1 MSKVVK
7 ANSPREFKCLLN
19 NNKVEPGD
27 FVQVTLNEDV
37 VGHLFSLRDLNPRS
51 YKEVHAKGYA
61 ASWSRTS
68 NSGVEIFSPEHFNA
82 IVAKVEDPSDG
93 KLKWTLVRGQHTVG
107 ALTLCDV
114 SVYGGKSVIVSI
126 GDENSGLVETNT
138 RNQSASDKANVLSTH
153 LKQDASKCK
162 AVAKAIHGIATAFTD
177 RTNGKR
183 ITGSDFVEQ
192 VSWFLNEHEDLFD
205 EVSTSPNTWKF
216 TKKRGRQ
223 ERRVSPAF
231 ATSLALLWHFHDG
244 TDFRAAYDEILS
256 YNLFANVGE
265 GQHVLLWCALQEIA
279 DSVQGVDV
287 ARKSYRGEGHLR
299 YAFKALLACLSGAG
313 DQDFVQKQG
322 CLTREKVTNSDGDK
336 VTGKG
341 YSWIGGKDISGE
353 WNTTYPASEKCVK
366 FVKELTGT
374 YQL

>member
-1 MSKVVK
+1 MSTVVK
-7 ANSPREFKCLLN
+7 ANSPREFKSFLK
-19 NNKVEPGD
+19 NNKVKPSD
-27 FVQVTLNEDV
+27 FIQVTLNEEV
-37 VGHLFSLRDLNPRS
+37 VEYLFSLKALNPRDF
-51 YKEVHAKGYA
+51 KEVHAKGYA

-68 NSGVEIFSPEHFNA
+68 NAGVEIFSPEHFNA
-82 IVAKVEDPSDG
+82 IVAKVEDPIDG
-93 KLKWTLVRGQHTVG
+93 KQKWTLVRGQHTIG
-107 ALTLCDV
+107 ALTFCDV

-126 GDENSGLVETNT
+126 GDRNSGLVETNT

-153 LKQDASKCK
+153 LKQDASRCK

-177 RTNGKR
+177 RTSGKR
-183 ITGSDFVEQ
+183 INGSDFVEQ
-192 VSWFLNEHEDLFD
+192 VSWFLNEHEDLFNS
-205 EVSTSPNTWKF
+205 VSTSPNTWKF

-244 TDFRAAYDEILS
+244 TDFRAAYEEILG

-265 GQHVLLWCALQEIA
+265 GQHVLLWCALQEVA

-287 ARKSYRGEGHLR
+287 QRKAYRGEGHLR
-299 YAFKALLACLSGAG
+299 YAFKALLACLNGNG
-313 DQDFVQKQG
+313 DQDSVRKDG
-322 CLTREKVTNSDGDK
+322 CLSREKVTNEDGDK

-341 YSWIGGKDISGE
+341 YTWVGGKDVSGE
-353 WNTTYPASEKCVK
+353 WNITYPASQKCVEFIK
-366 FVKELTGT
+366 ALTGT